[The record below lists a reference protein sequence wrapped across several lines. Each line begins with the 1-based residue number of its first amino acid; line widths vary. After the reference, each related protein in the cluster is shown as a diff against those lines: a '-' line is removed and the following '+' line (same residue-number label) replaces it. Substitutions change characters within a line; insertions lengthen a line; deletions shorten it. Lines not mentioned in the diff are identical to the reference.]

1 MLTRRGFIASA
12 AAAASA
18 RGLPVIARAKPKW
31 ITEIV
36 RGPNGVV
43 RLVERLVR

>member
-12 AAAASA
+12 AAAVSVRAI
-18 RGLPVIARAKPKW
+18 PIIAKAKPRW

-36 RGPNGVV
+36 RGPNGAM
-43 RLVERLVR
+43 RLVEKLIP